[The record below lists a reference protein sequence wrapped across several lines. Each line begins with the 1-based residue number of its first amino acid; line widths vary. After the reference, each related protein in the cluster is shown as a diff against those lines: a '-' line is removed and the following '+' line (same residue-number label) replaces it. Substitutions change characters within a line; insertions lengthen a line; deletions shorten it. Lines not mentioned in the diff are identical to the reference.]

1 MYYAKTEA
9 TMNLDDLKAYKL
21 VRKENLSDIRSTG
34 YLLRHIK
41 TGARIMVIENDDDNK
56 VFNIAFRTPPKN
68 STGVAHILEHSVLC
82 GSRDFPLKDPFV
94 ELVKGSLNTFLN
106 AMTYPDKTCYPVAS
120 CNDQD
125 FQNLMH
131 VYLDAVFY
139 PNIYKK
145 EEIFRQEGWSYHLE
159 KPEGPLTY
167 NGVVYNEM
175 KGAFSSPDDVL
186 ERDIMN
192 SLFPDIT
199 YGCESGGDP
208 DAIPELTREKFL
220 DFHSKYY
227 HPSNSYIYLYGNVD
241 FAKELEFIDE
251 EYLSHYEKKVVD
263 SEVALQKPFLTPETL
278 KDTYS
283 VSEEEEEGVYLSYN
297 VAAGDSCDNERGLA
311 MQILDYVLFTM
322 PGAPVRKKLIDAGLG
337 KDVDSYYDGGIQ
349 QPLFSIIVK
358 NAGKGKENLFIQTV
372 EEALKEQVEK
382 GLNKKAIYSAINN
395 YEFKYREADF
405 GRFPKGL
412 IYGLNFLNSWLYDD
426 AKALELADS
435 LTPLAT
441 LKEKVDTGYFEQLIK
456 ESFLD
461 NTHKAYVYLYPEE
474 GKNER
479 LEEELKA
486 QLAKMKNK
494 LNSKQLNY
502 LIEDTKKLKEF
513 QETPSTQE
521 ELEKIPTLSLSDIS
535 REVRPFK
542 NKEMVIGDTT
552 AVVHEYHTNG
562 IVYSDFC
569 FDMSELPEELIP
581 YATLLTEIYRYVD
594 TEHFSYN
601 DLATEINLKIGGL
614 SFQTGMNV
622 LVWKKDGYRPYFS
635 IQMKCMEEQVAD
647 GMALLKEVLLNSKV
661 DDKKRLKEIISELR
675 TKMDTR
681 IPASGHVYAA
691 NRALSYVDPM
701 MKYKDTA
708 EGIGFYEFIK
718 KLDKNFDSN
727 AELLVKQLVRAQMC
741 IFRKENLTLS
751 LTGEFNFKSLLE
763 GEMLQFNRMLY
774 EMPCVKA
781 VPTFNMEKKNEGFK
795 TASKVQYVASGGC
808 FEKEGQE
815 YTGALKVLKT
825 IFSYDYLWVN
835 VRVTGGAYG
844 CMCSF
849 SRNGYG
855 FFTSYRDPN
864 LSATLNVYKKAAEYV
879 RNFEAGQ
886 RDMTKYIIGT
896 ISGIDQPLEPA
907 ALGDRSF
914 HAYQSGVTV
923 EMIQKE
929 RNQVLDATEE
939 TIRSLAGY
947 IETMMDAG
955 TVCAIGND
963 RKLEEEKELFKQ
975 VSSLTQ

>member
-1 MYYAKTEA
+1 MNKANLTAYEVVTE
-9 TMNLDDLKAYKL
+9 
-21 VRKENLSDIRSTG
+21 ENLTDIHSTG
-34 YLLRHIK
+34 WLLHHKK
-41 TGARIMVIENDDDNK
+41 TGARVMLIENDDENK
-56 VFNIAFRTPPKN
+56 VFNIAFRTPPKD

-82 GSRDFPLKDPFV
+82 GSREFPLKDPFV

-120 CNDQD
+120 CNDKD

-139 PNIYKK
+139 PNIYKR
-145 EEIFRQEGWSYHLE
+145 EEIFRQEGWNYHLE
-159 KPEGPLTY
+159 QKEGPLKY

-175 KGAFSSPDDVL
+175 KGVFSSPDDVL
-186 ERDIMN
+186 ARKIQEALLKDT
-192 SLFPDIT
+192 P
-199 YGCESGGDP
+199 YAYESGGDP

>member
-1 MYYAKTEA
+1 M
-9 TMNLDDLKAYKL
+9 
-21 VRKENLSDIRSTG
+21 
-34 YLLRHIK
+34 
-41 TGARIMVIENDDDNK
+41 
-56 VFNIAFRTPPKN
+56 
-68 STGVAHILEHSVLC
+68 
-82 GSRDFPLKDPFV
+82 
-94 ELVKGSLNTFLN
+94 
-106 AMTYPDKTCYPVAS
+106 
-120 CNDQD
+120 
-125 FQNLMH
+125 
-131 VYLDAVFY
+131 
-139 PNIYKK
+139 
-145 EEIFRQEGWSYHLE
+145 
-159 KPEGPLTY
+159 
-167 NGVVYNEM
+167 
-175 KGAFSSPDDVL
+175 
-186 ERDIMN
+186 
-192 SLFPDIT
+192 
-199 YGCESGGDP
+199 
-208 DAIPELTREKFL
+208 
-220 DFHSKYY
+220 
-227 HPSNSYIYLYGNVD
+227 
-241 FAKELEFIDE
+241 
-251 EYLSHYEKKVVD
+251 
-263 SEVALQKPFLTPETL
+263 
-278 KDTYS
+278 
-283 VSEEEEEGVYLSYN
+283 
-297 VAAGDSCDNERGLA
+297 
-311 MQILDYVLFTM
+311 
-322 PGAPVRKKLIDAGLG
+322 
-337 KDVDSYYDGGIQ
+337 
-349 QPLFSIIVK
+349 
-358 NAGKGKENLFIQTV
+358 
-372 EEALKEQVEK
+372 
-382 GLNKKAIYSAINN
+382 
-395 YEFKYREADF
+395 
-405 GRFPKGL
+405 

-825 IFSYDYLWVN
+825 IFP
-835 VRVTGGAYG
+835 
-844 CMCSF
+844 M
-849 SRNGYG
+849 
-855 FFTSYRDPN
+855 
-864 LSATLNVYKKAAEYV
+864 
-879 RNFEAGQ
+879 
-886 RDMTKYIIGT
+886 IIFG
-896 ISGIDQPLEPA
+896 
-907 ALGDRSF
+907 
-914 HAYQSGVTV
+914 
-923 EMIQKE
+923 
-929 RNQVLDATEE
+929 
-939 TIRSLAGY
+939 
-947 IETMMDAG
+947 
-955 TVCAIGND
+955 
-963 RKLEEEKELFKQ
+963 
-975 VSSLTQ
+975 

>member
-1 MYYAKTEA
+1 M
-9 TMNLDDLKAYKL
+9 LKETDFKNYSFIQ
-21 VRKENLSDIRSTG
+21 KEKIEELNG
-34 YLLRHIK
+34 YGYVLEHKK
-41 TGARIMVIENDDDNK
+41 TGARVLLVENDDTNK
-56 VFNIAFRTPPKN
+56 VFSIAFRTPPADD
-68 STGVAHILEHSVLC
+68 TGVAHILEHSVLC
-82 GSRDFPLKDPFV
+82 GSDKFPSKDPFI
-94 ELVKGSLNTFLN
+94 ELAKGSLNTFLN
-106 AMTYPDKTCYPVAS
+106 AMTYPDKTVYPIAS
-120 CNDQD
+120 CNEQD
-125 FQNLMH
+125 YHNLMH
-131 VYLDAVFY
+131 VYLDAVFH
-139 PNIYKK
+139 PNIYKRD
-145 EEIFRQEGWSYHLE
+145 EILKQEGWHYEIADRDDEL
-159 KPEGPLTY
+159 KF

-175 KGAFSSPDDVL
+175 KGVFSSPDDVL
-186 ERDIMN
+186 ARKIQEALLKDT
-192 SLFPDIT
+192 P
-199 YGCESGGDP
+199 YAYESGGDP

-795 TASKVQYVASGGC
+795 TASKVQYVARTGNFIDRGV
-808 FEKEGQE
+808 E
-815 YTGALKVLKT
+815 YTGALQILKVIL
-825 IFSYDYLWVN
+825 SYDYLWQN
-835 VRVTGGAYG
+835 IRVKGGAYG
-844 CMCSF
+844 CMSSF
-849 SRNGYG
+849 NRIGEGY
-855 FFTSYRDPN
+855 FVSYRDPN
-864 LSATLNVYKKAAEYV
+864 LKRTIDVYEGVVDYLE
-879 RNFEAGQ
+879 NFTVSD

-896 ISGIDQPLEPA
+896 ISNIDQPMTPA
-907 ALGDRSF
+907 TKGERSMNLYMNKVS
-914 HAYQSGVTV
+914 A
-923 EMIQKE
+923 EMIKKE
-929 RNQVLDATEE
+929 RAQILDASQEDIRALAKVAKAVLAADQLCVIGGEE
-939 TIRSLAGY
+939 K
-947 IETMMDAG
+947 IEED
-955 TVCAIGND
+955 
-963 RKLEEEKELFKQ
+963 KELFGD
-975 VSSLTQ
+975 VTSF

>member
-1 MYYAKTEA
+1 M
-9 TMNLDDLKAYKL
+9 LKETDFKSYSF
-21 VRKENLSDIRSTG
+21 VQKEKIDELNG
-34 YLLRHIK
+34 YGYVLEHKK
-41 TGARIMVIENDDDNK
+41 TGARVLLIENDDTNK
-56 VFNIAFRTPPKN
+56 VFSIAFRTPPADD
-68 STGVAHILEHSVLC
+68 TGVAHILEHSVLC
-82 GSRDFPLKDPFV
+82 GSDKFPSKDPFI
-94 ELVKGSLNTFLN
+94 ELAKGSLNTFLN
-106 AMTYPDKTCYPVAS
+106 AMTYPDKTVYPIAS
-120 CNDQD
+120 CNAQD
-125 FQNLMH
+125 YHNLMH
-131 VYLDAVFY
+131 VYLDAVFH
-139 PNIYKK
+139 PNIYKRD
-145 EEIFRQEGWSYHLE
+145 EILKQEGWHYEIADKDDEL
-159 KPEGPLTY
+159 KF

-175 KGAFSSPDDVL
+175 KGVFSSPDDVL
-186 ERDIMN
+186 ARKIQEALLKDTPYA
-192 SLFPDIT
+192 F
-199 YGCESGGDP
+199 ESGGDP

-220 DFHSKYY
+220 EFHSKYY
-227 HPSNSYIYLYGNVD
+227 HPSNSYIYLYGDVD
-241 FAKELEFIDE
+241 FARELAFIDE
-251 EYLSHYEKKVVD
+251 EYLSHYEKKTVD
-263 SEVALQKPFLTPETL
+263 SKVAMQEVFKAPETL

-283 VSEEEEEGVYLSYN
+283 VSEKEEEGVYLSYN

-349 QPLFSIIVK
+349 QPLFSVIVK
-358 NAGKGKENLFIQTV
+358 NAKKGNEALFIKTL
-372 EEALKEQVEK
+372 EEALREQAEN

-426 AKALELADS
+426 KKALELADS
-435 LTPLAT
+435 LTPLAR
-441 LKEKVDTGYFEQLIK
+441 LKEKVETGYFEQLIK
-456 ESFLD
+456 ESFLE
-461 NTHKAYVYLYPEE
+461 NTHKAYVYLYPEV

-479 LEEELKA
+479 LEEELKE
-486 QLAKMKNK
+486 QLARMKDK
-494 LNSKQLNY
+494 LNAKQLNY

-521 ELEKIPTLSLSDIS
+521 ELEKIPTLDLSDIS
-535 REVRPFK
+535 REVLPFK
-542 NKEMVIGDTT
+542 NKEVTIGGTT

-622 LVWKKDGYRPYFS
+622 LVWKKDAYRPYFS
-635 IQMKCMEEQVAD
+635 VHMKCMENQVAD
-647 GMALLKEVLLNSKV
+647 GMSLLKEVLLSSKM
-661 DDKKRLKEIISELR
+661 DNKKRLKEIISELR

-681 IPASGHVYAA
+681 IPAAGHVYAA
-691 NRALSYVDPM
+691 NRALSYIDPM

-708 EGIGFYEFIK
+708 EGIGFYEFVK

-727 AELLVKQLVRAQMC
+727 ADLLMKQLVRAQMC

-751 LTGEFNFKSLLE
+751 LTGEFNFKSLME

-774 EMPCVKA
+774 DMPCVKA
-781 VPTFNMEKKNEGFK
+781 VPAFVLEKKNEGFK
-795 TASKVQYVASGGC
+795 TASKVQYVASAGC

-815 YTGALKVLKT
+815 YHGALKVLKT

-844 CMCSF
+844 CMCNF

-864 LSATLNVYKKAAEYV
+864 LSATLDVYKKAADYV
-879 RNFEAGQ
+879 RNFEAGK

-896 ISGIDQPLEPA
+896 ISGIDQPLEPS
-907 ALGDRSF
+907 ALGERSF
-914 HAYQSGVTV
+914 HAYQSGITV

-929 RNQVLDATEE
+929 RNQVLDATDE
-939 TIRSLAGY
+939 TIRSLADY
-947 IETMMDAG
+947 IESMMGAG

-963 RKLEEEKELFKQ
+963 RKLEEEKEIFKQ
-975 VSSLTQ
+975 VCSLNQ

>member
-1 MYYAKTEA
+1 METKRLQAYEL
-9 TMNLDDLKAYKL
+9 MQEQELKGIQSK
-21 VRKENLSDIRSTG
+21 G
-34 YLLRHIK
+34 YLLRHK
-41 TGARIMVIENDDDNK
+41 KSGARIVLIENEDENK
-56 VFNIAFRTPPKN
+56 VFSVGFRTPPQD
-68 STGVAHILEHSVLC
+68 STGLPHILEHSVLC
-82 GSRDFPLKDPFV
+82 GSREFPAKDPFV

-106 AMTYPDKTCYPVAS
+106 AMTYPDKTVYPIAS

-125 FQNLMH
+125 YHNLMH
-131 VYLDAVFY
+131 VYLDAVFH
-139 PNIYKK
+139 PNIYKRD
-145 EEIFRQEGWSYHLE
+145 EILKQEGWHYEIADRDDEL
-159 KPEGPLTY
+159 KF

-175 KGAFSSPDDVL
+175 KGVFSSPDDVL
-186 ERDIMN
+186 ARKIQEALLKDT
-192 SLFPDIT
+192 P
-199 YGCESGGDP
+199 YAYESGGDP

-251 EYLSHYEKKVVD
+251 EYLSHYKKKVVD

-278 KDTYS
+278 KETYS

-358 NAGKGKENLFIQTV
+358 NAGKGKEDLFIQTV

-535 REVRPFK
+535 REVRSFK

-581 YATLLTEIYRYVD
+581 YATLLT
-594 TEHFSYN
+594 
-601 DLATEINLKIGGL
+601 
-614 SFQTGMNV
+614 
-622 LVWKKDGYRPYFS
+622 
-635 IQMKCMEEQVAD
+635 
-647 GMALLKEVLLNSKV
+647 
-661 DDKKRLKEIISELR
+661 
-675 TKMDTR
+675 
-681 IPASGHVYAA
+681 
-691 NRALSYVDPM
+691 
-701 MKYKDTA
+701 
-708 EGIGFYEFIK
+708 
-718 KLDKNFDSN
+718 
-727 AELLVKQLVRAQMC
+727 
-741 IFRKENLTLS
+741 
-751 LTGEFNFKSLLE
+751 
-763 GEMLQFNRMLY
+763 
-774 EMPCVKA
+774 
-781 VPTFNMEKKNEGFK
+781 
-795 TASKVQYVASGGC
+795 
-808 FEKEGQE
+808 
-815 YTGALKVLKT
+815 
-825 IFSYDYLWVN
+825 
-835 VRVTGGAYG
+835 
-844 CMCSF
+844 
-849 SRNGYG
+849 
-855 FFTSYRDPN
+855 
-864 LSATLNVYKKAAEYV
+864 
-879 RNFEAGQ
+879 
-886 RDMTKYIIGT
+886 
-896 ISGIDQPLEPA
+896 
-907 ALGDRSF
+907 
-914 HAYQSGVTV
+914 
-923 EMIQKE
+923 
-929 RNQVLDATEE
+929 
-939 TIRSLAGY
+939 
-947 IETMMDAG
+947 
-955 TVCAIGND
+955 
-963 RKLEEEKELFKQ
+963 
-975 VSSLTQ
+975 

>member
-1 MYYAKTEA
+1 M
-9 TMNLDDLKAYKL
+9 LKETDFKNYSFIQ
-21 VRKENLSDIRSTG
+21 KEEIEELNG
-34 YLLRHIK
+34 YGYVLEHKK
-41 TGARIMVIENDDDNK
+41 TGARVLLVENDDTNK
-56 VFNIAFRTPPKN
+56 VFSIAFRTPPADD
-68 STGVAHILEHSVLC
+68 TGVAHILEHSVLC
-82 GSRDFPLKDPFV
+82 GSDKFPSKDPFI
-94 ELVKGSLNTFLN
+94 ELAKGSLNTFLN
-106 AMTYPDKTCYPVAS
+106 AMTYPDKTVYPIAS

-125 FQNLMH
+125 YHNLMH
-131 VYLDAVFY
+131 VYLDAVFH
-139 PNIYKK
+139 PNIYKRD
-145 EEIFRQEGWSYHLE
+145 EILKQEGWHYEIADRDDEL
-159 KPEGPLTY
+159 KF

-175 KGAFSSPDDVL
+175 KGVFSSPDDVL
-186 ERDIMN
+186 ARKIQEALLKDT
-192 SLFPDIT
+192 P
-199 YGCESGGDP
+199 YAYESGGDP

-278 KDTYS
+278 KETYS

-358 NAGKGKENLFIQTV
+358 NAGKGKEDLFVQTV

-435 LTPLAT
+435 LTPLAA

-494 LNSKQLNY
+494 LNNKQLNY

-521 ELEKIPTLSLSDIS
+521 ELEKIPTLGLSDIS

-647 GMALLKEVLLNSKV
+647 GMTLLKEVLLNSKV

-751 LTGEFNFKSLLE
+751 LTGE
-763 GEMLQFNRMLY
+763 
-774 EMPCVKA
+774 A

-864 LSATLNVYKKAAEYV
+864 LSATLDVYKKAAEYV

-963 RKLEEEKELFKQ
+963 RKLEAEKELFKQ
-975 VSSLTQ
+975 VRSLTQ

>member
-1 MYYAKTEA
+1 MTIEELQSYELVEKREIAELNSVGYY
-9 TMNLDDLKAYKL
+9 LKHK
-21 VRKENLSDIRSTG
+21 
-34 YLLRHIK
+34 K
-41 TGARIMVIENDDDNK
+41 TGAKVCLLSNDDENK
-56 VFNIAFRTPPKN
+56 VFYIGFRTPAPDD
-68 STGVAHILEHSVLC
+68 TGVAHILEHSVLC
-82 GSRDFPLKDPFV
+82 GSREFPVKDPFV
-94 ELVKGSLNTFLN
+94 ELAKGSLNTFLN
-106 AMTYPDKTCYPVAS
+106 AMTYPDKTVYPIAS

-125 FQNLMH
+125 YHNLMH
-131 VYLDAVFY
+131 VYLDAVFH
-139 PNIYKK
+139 PNIYKRD
-145 EEIFRQEGWSYHLE
+145 EILKQEGWHYEIADRDDEL
-159 KPEGPLTY
+159 KF

-175 KGAFSSPDDVL
+175 KGVFSSPDDVL
-186 ERDIMN
+186 ARKIQEALLKDT
-192 SLFPDIT
+192 P
-199 YGCESGGDP
+199 YAYESGGDP

-278 KDTYS
+278 KETYS

-358 NAGKGKENLFIQTV
+358 NAGKGKEDLFIQTV
-372 EEALKEQVEK
+372 EDALKEEVEK

-435 LTPLAT
+435 LTPLAA

-494 LNSKQLNY
+494 LNNKQLNY

-763 GEMLQFNRMLY
+763 GEMLQFNRVLY

-864 LSATLNVYKKAAEYV
+864 LSATLDVYKKAAEYV

>member
-1 MYYAKTEA
+1 MSIR
-9 TMNLDDLKAYKL
+9 DLNQYEIIKDEDLQDVKCH
-21 VRKENLSDIRSTG
+21 G
-34 YLLRHIK
+34 YLLKHK
-41 TGARIMVIENDDDNK
+41 KSGARLVLMEADDDNK
-56 VFNIAFRTPPKN
+56 VFSVGFRTPPED
-68 STGVAHILEHSVLC
+68 STGLPHILEHSVLC
-82 GSRDFPLKDPFV
+82 GSDHFPVKDPFV

-106 AMTYPDKTCYPVAS
+106 AMTYPDKTVYPIAS
-120 CNDQD
+120 CNEQD
-125 FQNLMH
+125 YHNLMH
-131 VYLDAVFY
+131 VYLDAVFH
-139 PNIYKK
+139 PNIYKRD
-145 EEIFRQEGWSYHLE
+145 EILKQEGWHYEIADRDDEL
-159 KPEGPLTY
+159 KF

-175 KGAFSSPDDVL
+175 KGVFSSPDDVL
-186 ERDIMN
+186 ARKIQEALLKDT
-192 SLFPDIT
+192 P
-199 YGCESGGDP
+199 YAYESGGDP

>member
-1 MYYAKTEA
+1 
-9 TMNLDDLKAYKL
+9 
-21 VRKENLSDIRSTG
+21 
-34 YLLRHIK
+34 
-41 TGARIMVIENDDDNK
+41 
-56 VFNIAFRTPPKN
+56 
-68 STGVAHILEHSVLC
+68 
-82 GSRDFPLKDPFV
+82 
-94 ELVKGSLNTFLN
+94 
-106 AMTYPDKTCYPVAS
+106 
-120 CNDQD
+120 
-125 FQNLMH
+125 
-131 VYLDAVFY
+131 
-139 PNIYKK
+139 
-145 EEIFRQEGWSYHLE
+145 
-159 KPEGPLTY
+159 
-167 NGVVYNEM
+167 
-175 KGAFSSPDDVL
+175 
-186 ERDIMN
+186 
-192 SLFPDIT
+192 
-199 YGCESGGDP
+199 
-208 DAIPELTREKFL
+208 
-220 DFHSKYY
+220 
-227 HPSNSYIYLYGNVD
+227 
-241 FAKELEFIDE
+241 
-251 EYLSHYEKKVVD
+251 
-263 SEVALQKPFLTPETL
+263 
-278 KDTYS
+278 
-283 VSEEEEEGVYLSYN
+283 
-297 VAAGDSCDNERGLA
+297 
-311 MQILDYVLFTM
+311 
-322 PGAPVRKKLIDAGLG
+322 
-337 KDVDSYYDGGIQ
+337 
-349 QPLFSIIVK
+349 
-358 NAGKGKENLFIQTV
+358 
-372 EEALKEQVEK
+372 
-382 GLNKKAIYSAINN
+382 
-395 YEFKYREADF
+395 
-405 GRFPKGL
+405 
-412 IYGLNFLNSWLYDD
+412 
-426 AKALELADS
+426 
-435 LTPLAT
+435 
-441 LKEKVDTGYFEQLIK
+441 
-456 ESFLD
+456 
-461 NTHKAYVYLYPEE
+461 
-474 GKNER
+474 
-479 LEEELKA
+479 
-486 QLAKMKNK
+486 
-494 LNSKQLNY
+494 
-502 LIEDTKKLKEF
+502 
-513 QETPSTQE
+513 
-521 ELEKIPTLSLSDIS
+521 
-535 REVRPFK
+535 
-542 NKEMVIGDTT
+542 
-552 AVVHEYHTNG
+552 
-562 IVYSDFC
+562 
-569 FDMSELPEELIP
+569 
-581 YATLLTEIYRYVD
+581 
-594 TEHFSYN
+594 
-601 DLATEINLKIGGL
+601 
-614 SFQTGMNV
+614 
-622 LVWKKDGYRPYFS
+622 
-635 IQMKCMEEQVAD
+635 
-647 GMALLKEVLLNSKV
+647 MALLKEVLLNSKV

>member
-1 MYYAKTEA
+1 METKRLQAYEL
-9 TMNLDDLKAYKL
+9 MQEQELKGIQSK
-21 VRKENLSDIRSTG
+21 G
-34 YLLRHIK
+34 YLLRHK
-41 TGARIMVIENDDDNK
+41 KSGARIVLIENEDENK
-56 VFNIAFRTPPKN
+56 VFSVGFRTPPQD
-68 STGVAHILEHSVLC
+68 STGLPHILEHSVLC
-82 GSRDFPLKDPFV
+82 GSREFPAKDPFV

-106 AMTYPDKTCYPVAS
+106 AMTYPDKTVYPIAS

-125 FQNLMH
+125 YHNLMH
-131 VYLDAVFY
+131 VYLDAVFH
-139 PNIYKK
+139 PNIYKRD
-145 EEIFRQEGWSYHLE
+145 EILKQEGWHYEIADRDDEL
-159 KPEGPLTY
+159 KF

-175 KGAFSSPDDVL
+175 KGVFSSPDDVL
-186 ERDIMN
+186 ARKIQEALLKDT
-192 SLFPDIT
+192 P
-199 YGCESGGDP
+199 YAYESGGDP

-358 NAGKGKENLFIQTV
+358 NAGKGKEDLFIQTV

-435 LTPLAT
+435 LTPLAA

-581 YATLLTEIYRYVD
+581 YTTLLTEIYRYVD

-864 LSATLNVYKKAAEYV
+864 LSATLDVYKKAAEYV